1 MKVVL
6 SGGGTGGHVNPALNI
21 AKAIKKQDPAAEISF
36 VGTKRGIES
45 TLVPKAGYEIDF
57 VEVQGFRRKL
67 NLKGIKENCKAL
79 YKAVASVR
87 QAKKILKERDPD
99 VVVGTG
105 GYVSWPTVKAAS
117 KLGIPC
123 LIHEQNTFPG
133 VTTKKLSKLA
143 NVVCISFEGSEKFF
157 PTEAS
162 GKLML
167 TGNPIHVD
175 HITRAEARA
184 KLGIGEEE
192 LYILSFGGSMGAKRV
207 NELCFDLMEQY
218 TVPAGIRHDH
228 AVGRVEF
235 AHFSALAKESGLD
248 QKENLTIAEYFYD
261 MPYRQAAADLIICR
275 AGAMTLAE
283 LAVRGKAAILI
294 PSPHVAE
301 DHQYKNA
308 RLLADAGAAVVY
320 RESELDSGILKN
332 AAKDLLENDNKRK
345 RIEDGIRNFAAP
357 DSADRIAS
365 EVIRLTEE

>member
-21 AKAIKKQDPAAEISF
+21 AKAIKKQDPQAEISF

-45 TLVPKAGYEIDF
+45 TLVPKAGYQIDF
-57 VEVQGFRRKL
+57 VQVQGFRRKM
-67 NLKGIKENCKAL
+67 NLKGLKENCKAL
-79 YKAVASVR
+79 YRAVSSVH
-87 QAKKILKERDPD
+87 QAKKILKVRQPD

-123 LIHEQNTFPG
+123 LIHEQNT
-133 VTTKKLSKLA
+133 KKLSKLA

-157 PTEAS
+157 PKETAN
-162 GKLML
+162 KLML

-175 HITRAEARA
+175 HITRAEARE
-184 KLGIGEEE
+184 KLGIGEDE
-192 LYILSFGGSMGAKRV
+192 LYVLSFGGSMGAKRV

-218 TVPAGIRHDH
+218 TVPAAIRHDH

-235 AHFSALAKESGLD
+235 EHFSALAKETGLD
-248 QKENLTIAEYFYD
+248 KQKNLTIAEYFYD
-261 MPYRQAAADLIICR
+261 MPYRQAAADVIVCR

-320 RESELDSGILKN
+320 RESELDSALLKN
-332 AAKDLLENDNKRK
+332 AVKDLLENENKRK

-357 DSADRIAS
+357 DSADRIAA